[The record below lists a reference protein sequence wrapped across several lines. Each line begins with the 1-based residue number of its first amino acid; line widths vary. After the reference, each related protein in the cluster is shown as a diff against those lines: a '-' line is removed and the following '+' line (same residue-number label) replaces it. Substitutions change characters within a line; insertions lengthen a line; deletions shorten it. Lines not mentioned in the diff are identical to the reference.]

1 MAADRDFRV
10 VPLSQSGPG
19 PKHPARADEFA
30 RDSELSTNRVLRN
43 TYLLLSATLLFSA
56 AMAGLAMAIGM
67 PYLGP
72 VVTLV
77 GYFGLLFLTF
87 KLRNSAAGIG
97 AVFALTGFMGL
108 TLGPILS
115 AYLTSVP
122 NGSELVMTSLGI
134 TGLLFAGLSAYT
146 IKSRHDFSFMAGF
159 LTVGLFGL
167 LGVILVGLFVD
178 LSAFQMAISSA
189 VVLLMAG
196 YILYETSAIIHGGQ
210 TNYILAT
217 VSLYVSIYNIFV
229 NLLAL
234 LGMGGDD

>member
-1 MAADRDFRV
+1 MAAERDYRIL
-10 VPLSQSGPG
+10 PATTAGTAGTIPG
-19 PKHPARADEFA
+19 T
-30 RDSELSTNRVLRN
+30 SELASNRVLRN

-56 AMAGLAMAIGM
+56 AMAGLAMAVGM

-72 VVTLV
+72 IVTLV
-77 GYFGLLFLTF
+77 GYFGLLFITYR
-87 KLRNSAAGIG
+87 LRNSAAGIA

-108 TLGPILS
+108 TLGPMLS
-115 AYLTSVP
+115 AYLQNVP
-122 NGSELVMTSLGI
+122 NGGELVMTSLGI
-134 TGLLFAGLSAYT
+134 TGLLFAGLSAYVVR
-146 IKSRHDFSFMAGF
+146 SRRDMSFMGSF

-167 LGVILVGLFVD
+167 LGVIVVGLFVD
-178 LSAFQMAISSA
+178 LSAFQMVISSA

-196 YILYETSAIIHGGQ
+196 CILYETSAIIHGGQ

-234 LGMGGDD
+234 LGLGGGDD

>member
-1 MAADRDFRV
+1 MDSNRMIRPA
-10 VPLSQSGPG
+10 GPG
-19 PKHPARADEFA
+19 VLTGARASALE
-30 RDSELSTNRVLRN
+30 TNRVLRN

-56 AMAGLAMAIGM
+56 AMAGLSMAMGM

-77 GYFGLLFLTF
+77 GYFGLLFLTYR
-87 KLRNSAAGIG
+87 LRNSAAGIA
-97 AVFALTGFMGL
+97 AVFGLTGFMGL

-115 AYLTSVP
+115 AYVAALP
-122 NGSELVMTSLGI
+122 NGGELVMTSLGV
-134 TGLLFAGLSAYT
+134 TGLLFAGLSAYVLKT
-146 IKSRHDFSFMAGF
+146 GRDMSFMGGF

-178 LSAFQMAISSA
+178 LSAFQMAISTA
-189 VVLLMAG
+189 VVVLMAG
-196 YILYETSAIIHGGQ
+196 CILYETSAIIHGGQ

-217 VSLYVSIYNIFV
+217 VSLYVSLYNIFL

-234 LGMGGDD
+234 LGLGRSE